1 MIARVSSA
9 PRRRADVDV
18 TALPLS
24 PIDGFVLSRIDGVTD
39 LAQLVQV
46 TGLPAERV
54 GEVLERLR
62 RHGALEGG
70 GDEPEP
76 ATQEAEL
83 QEVMTVEDEEPPTG
97 AAEVPEDDGAPE
109 PEEAESPTHRALY
122 MQALSALT
130 LDERVGRAKT
140 SEEPELSAWCFDGSA
155 RVIAAVLENP
165 RTGLGHA
172 RLIARHHRDAQG
184 IELLCGRA
192 AFTADDVVRREL
204 LRNPQLQG
212 GLVRR
217 LFGQRRA
224 LEQWKWSSS
233 REVTEQARRTL
244 KETFRARF
252 SSGPA
257 EEKVEVILKTDGRCI
272 AALSGLGLDS
282 KTAAML
288 CARTYASPMLV
299 QNLARWS
306 ACPPPLIAHLL
317 RQAIVKRQPQLKTLL
332 NQHPNAPRS

>member
-1 MIARVSSA
+1 MQS
-9 PRRRADVDV
+9 
-18 TALPLS
+18 LS
-24 PIDGFVLSRIDGVTD
+24 K
-39 LAQLVQV
+39 
-46 TGLPAERV
+46 
-54 GEVLERLR
+54 
-62 RHGALEGG
+62 
-70 GDEPEP
+70 
-76 ATQEAEL
+76 
-83 QEVMTVEDEEPPTG
+83 
-97 AAEVPEDDGAPE
+97 
-109 PEEAESPTHRALY
+109 
-122 MQALSALT
+122 LT

-140 SEEPELSAWCFDGSA
+140 SEEPELSAWCFDASA

-165 RTGLGHA
+165 RLGLAHA

-184 IELLCGRA
+184 LELLCGRA

-212 GLVRR
+212 GIVRR

-233 REVTEQARRTL
+233 REVTEQSRRTL

-257 EEKVEVILKTDGRCI
+257 EEKVEVIIKTDGRCI
-272 AALSGLGLDS
+272 TALSGLGLDS
-282 KTAAML
+282 KTAAIL

-306 ACPPPLIAHLL
+306 ACPPPLVAHLL

-332 NQHPNAPRS
+332 NQHPNAPRGGG